1 MIDALLA
8 QWLADPARA
17 RALAAMLNAPATQ
30 HLDDEATAATLE
42 GTAPASVLAH
52 LVRCPACARRVDFIA
67 ALQLDQPPTHDTR
80 IAHVVPLLVAS
91 VQLADGQPPDV
102 SSTSGF
108 VRVMPSL
115 TTRAGDASP
124 SLTLRDASER
134 PSFEVGLVCPPA
146 NLRFDLHVN
155 WLQGGAPPHEL
166 LVTRAGR
173 VLSRSPFRAQHASVD
188 GLRAG
193 PVHLTLQ
200 RSGTI
205 VARAWLHCERS

>member
-17 RALAAMLNAPATQ
+17 RALAATLNAPPTQ

-42 GTAPASVLAH
+42 GTAPATVLAH
-52 LVRCPACARRVDFIA
+52 LVRCPSCARRVDMLA
-67 ALQLDQPPTHDTR
+67 ALQLDRPATLDTR
-80 IAHVVPLLVAS
+80 IAFAVPLLVAA
-91 VQLADGQPPDV
+91 VHLAEGQPPDIAA
-102 SSTSGF
+102 TSGL
-108 VRVMPSL
+108 VRIVPSL
-115 TTRAGDASP
+115 VTRAGNAAP
-124 SLTLRDASER
+124 SLTLRDTSEH
-134 PSFEVGLVCPPA
+134 PSFEVALVCPPGH
-146 NLRFDLHVN
+146 LRFDLHVN

-173 VLSRSPFRAQHASVD
+173 VLSRSPFHAQHASVD
-188 GLRAG
+188 GLRTG